1 MMTATK
7 LYVPMTQPD
16 RDAPAQGAAVDAVG
30 SPAAGKPP
38 GLPSLPA
45 RLRDTLRRWRA
56 IGAQH
61 RSLAAEFRQENL
73 RRLRYMACV
82 IVPLNIIH
90 VGVFGRA
97 DVAALGQVAAW
108 RSGVLVSHLCMA
120 VAMAVLGLLAHA
132 LLTRWRSTAGERA
145 VLLAVLVVS
154 LGFAGLL
161 GVVDQWVTPSITPV
175 LVGCLGVALVFL
187 IRPVLALALYG
198 VAGGVI
204 AWALG
209 LTQHD
214 PAVLLSNRVNTL
226 TGVMMGAALAIL
238 LWHKSG
244 ANTLLRREL
253 QASNLRLE
261 QQQAELQR
269 LVTLDPLTGLINR
282 REFERLLRLELIR
295 AKRAAMP
302 TTLVAIDLDHFK
314 RVNDEF
320 GHPVGDVLLQQV
332 GQRLLSLLR
341 PYDVLARYGG
351 EEFMLLLPGTDPA
364 AALAAAD
371 KLRVALL
378 QPFSGDKRCLTIS
391 ASLGAV
397 TTRASTADFEQLY
410 ELADQA
416 LYRAKQLG
424 RNRVEMAAAPV

>member
-1 MMTATK
+1 MRARE
-7 LYVPMTQPD
+7 L
-16 RDAPAQGAAVDAVG
+16 AL
-30 SPAAGKPP
+30 AG
-38 GLPSLPA
+38 
-45 RLRDTLRRWRA
+45 
-56 IGAQH
+56 
-61 RSLAAEFRQENL
+61 EFRQENL
-73 RRLRYMACV
+73 RRLRYMSCV

-90 VGVFGRA
+90 VGVFSQG
-97 DVAALGQVAAW
+97 DALAPDRVVAW
-108 RSGVLVSHLCMA
+108 RAGVMFSHLCMA
-120 VAMAVLGLLAHA
+120 LLMTLLGLLAHG
-132 LLTRWRSTAGERA
+132 LLTRWRNPSGERA
-145 VLLAVLVVS
+145 VLLGVLGVS

-175 LVGCLGVALVFL
+175 LVGCLGIGLVFL
-187 IRPVLALALYG
+187 IRPVLALALFG

-214 PAVLLSNRVNTL
+214 PAMLLSNRVNTL

-238 LWHKSG
+238 LWHKSA

-253 QASNLRLE
+253 QASNLTLE
-261 QQQAELQR
+261 RQQTELQR

-282 REFERLLRLELIR
+282 REFERLLSLELIR
-295 AKRAAMP
+295 ARRAAMP

-332 GQRLLSLLR
+332 GQRMLGLLR

-351 EEFMLLLPGTDPA
+351 EEFMLLLPDTDQA
-364 AALAAAD
+364 AATAVAD
-371 KLRVALL
+371 KLRAALQR
-378 QPFSGDKRCLTIS
+378 QPFDCVERGVTMS
-391 ASLGAV
+391 ASLGVV
-397 TTRASTADFEQLY
+397 TTSASQANFEQLY

-424 RNRVEMAAAPV
+424 RNRVETANLQD

>member
-1 MMTATK
+1 MRARE
-7 LYVPMTQPD
+7 L
-16 RDAPAQGAAVDAVG
+16 AL
-30 SPAAGKPP
+30 AG
-38 GLPSLPA
+38 
-45 RLRDTLRRWRA
+45 
-56 IGAQH
+56 
-61 RSLAAEFRQENL
+61 EFRQENL

-90 VGVFGRA
+90 VGVFSQGDALAADRVVTWRA
-97 DVAALGQVAAW
+97 
-108 RSGVLVSHLCMA
+108 GVMFSHLCMA
-120 VAMAVLGLLAHA
+120 LLMTLLGLLAHG
-132 LLTRWRSTAGERA
+132 LLTLWRNPSGERA
-145 VLLAVLVVS
+145 VLLGVLGVS

-175 LVGCLGVALVFL
+175 LVGCLGIGLVFL
-187 IRPVLALALYG
+187 IRPVLALGLFG

-214 PAVLLSNRVNTL
+214 PAMLLSNRVNTL

-238 LWHKSG
+238 LWHKSA

-253 QASNLRLE
+253 QASNLTLE
-261 QQQAELQR
+261 RQQTELQR

-295 AKRAAMP
+295 ARRAARP

-332 GQRLLSLLR
+332 GQRMLGLLR

-351 EEFMLLLPGTDPA
+351 EEFMLLLPDTDQA
-364 AALAAAD
+364 AATAVAD
-371 KLRVALL
+371 KLRAALQR
-378 QPFSGDKRCLTIS
+378 QPFDCVERGVTMS
-391 ASLGAV
+391 ASLGVV
-397 TTRASTADFEQLY
+397 TTSASQANFEQLY

-424 RNRVEMAAAPV
+424 RNRVETANLQD